1 MKNYQALKNSM
12 GGWKNLQLQNYEEII
27 GILNKIE
34 YNKNQ
39 DVITLVFTVQKK
51 IDVPISVCDKEI
63 LVSHIGKKIAVL
75 HIDGDFKIRAI
86 KGGEV

>member
-1 MKNYQALKNSM
+1 MNNYQTVINSI

-34 YNKNQ
+34 FNKNK
-39 DVITLVFTVQKK
+39 DVVTLVFTFQKK
-51 IDVPISVCDKEI
+51 IDLPINVCDKEI
-63 LVSHIGKKIAVL
+63 LVSHIGKKIAIL
-75 HIDGDFKIRAI
+75 YIDGDFKIRTI